1 MEKVSGKGFGTRRQ
15 VHGRWKN
22 TYCSSTWFRKND
34 IGDRTDPQD
43 ERKSTDFSSIH
54 YDPGAV
60 DRKDRGSFF
69 M

>member
-1 MEKVSGKGFGTRRQ
+1 MAELSGKGIKEYRPVYVGRQ
-15 VHGRWKN
+15 D
-22 TYCSSTWFRKND
+22 TYCSSAWFRKND

-60 DRKDRGSFF
+60 DRKD
-69 M
+69 